1 MSYYPPYS
9 SERAR
14 VGLSGDLLSKVFGL
28 LAFSLVFAVLGG
40 LVGARYAKDWI
51 LPLFLVE
58 LGLIFAVHW
67 ARNKEGWNLALLYAF
82 TFVSGMTIGPLIAV
96 YFGAGLGYIVVEAVA
111 ITGVMTASLAAYALT
126 TKRDLSGMGPYLF
139 MGVLGLVVASIIGM
153 FVGGGLFSALIG
165 WAGAVIFSLLLVYD
179 VQRARSAE
187 DTMGNAVVIT
197 LGIYLDIINLF
208 LSILRILSYLQG
220 GSRD

>member
-1 MSYYPPYS
+1 
-9 SERAR
+9 
-14 VGLSGDLLSKVFGL
+14 
-28 LAFSLVFAVLGG
+28 
-40 LVGARYAKDWI
+40 
-51 LPLFLVE
+51 
-58 LGLIFAVHW
+58 
-67 ARNKEGWNLALLYAF
+67 
-82 TFVSGMTIGPLIAV
+82 
-96 YFGAGLGYIVVEAVA
+96 
-111 ITGVMTASLAAYALT
+111 
-126 TKRDLSGMGPYLF
+126 

-208 LSILRILSYLQG
+208 VSILRILSYLQG